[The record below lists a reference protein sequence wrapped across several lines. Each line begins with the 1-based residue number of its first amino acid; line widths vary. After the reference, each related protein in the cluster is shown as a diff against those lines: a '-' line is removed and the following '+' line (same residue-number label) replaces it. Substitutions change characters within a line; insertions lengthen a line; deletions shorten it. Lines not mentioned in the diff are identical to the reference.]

1 MSLMQDR
8 QAPLLILQFSFT
20 GLFFVDKTEITG
32 VYNTIRS
39 IKNYACMPLPMYG
52 KFLVA
57 IIVVI
62 AFTAAIAGTTTTVV
76 GQNQTINLTALL
88 TPDTN
93 NDDTTTATTLA
104 NLTAANNRSNTS
116 AAAATTA
123 ANVTATNNMT
133 IEDAKELYLSVWN
146 QTEFNAPFSTF
157 VEPFSAAGY
166 GVYEERSN
174 IFAPGET
181 IVLYVEPVGFSHKQ
195 VIDQGGGSNNNT
207 MLYLMNMTSDYKIA
221 AANGTELEL
230 QLIEDKQGLRN
241 ITSHRPNTEMYL
253 TLTLTP
259 EVQPLPIGSYV
270 ITYSVT
276 DEISGESFELEK
288 DITVAERE

>member
-1 MSLMQDR
+1 
-8 QAPLLILQFSFT
+8 
-20 GLFFVDKTEITG
+20 
-32 VYNTIRS
+32 
-39 IKNYACMPLPMYG
+39 MYD

-57 IIVVI
+57 IIVLI
-62 AFTAAIAGTTTTVV
+62 AFTGTIAGTTTTVV

-93 NDDTTTATTLA
+93 NDINDTTTAMTLE
-104 NLTAANNRSNTS
+104 NITAANNTSTTS
-116 AAAATTA
+116 AT

-133 IEDAKELYLSVWN
+133 IEDAKELYLLVWN
-146 QTEFNAPFSTF
+146 QTEFNATFSTF

-181 IVLYVEPVGFSHKQ
+181 IVLYVEPVGFAHEQ
-195 VIDQGGGSNNNT
+195 VIDEGGSNNNT
-207 MLYLMNMTSDYKIA
+207 MLYLMNMTADYEIA

-230 QLIEDKQGLRN
+230 QLIEDVQGLGS
-241 ITSHRPNTEMYL
+241 ITSHRPNTEMFL

-259 EVQPLPIGSYV
+259 DVQPLPIGSYV

-276 DEISGESFELEK
+276 DEVSGESFQLEK

>member
-1 MSLMQDR
+1 
-8 QAPLLILQFSFT
+8 
-20 GLFFVDKTEITG
+20 
-32 VYNTIRS
+32 
-39 IKNYACMPLPMYG
+39 MYD
-52 KFLVA
+52 KFLVI

-62 AFTAAIAGTTTTVV
+62 ALTATIVGTTTTVV

-93 NDDTTTATTLA
+93 NDTTTTTTLE
-104 NLTAANNRSNTS
+104 NVTAANNRSTTS
-116 AAAATTA
+116 AITTT
-123 ANVTATNNMT
+123 ANVTATNNNMT

-146 QTEFNAPFSTF
+146 QTEFNATFSTF

-181 IVLYVEPVGFSHKQ
+181 IVLYVEPIGFDHEQ
-195 VIDQGGGSNNNT
+195 VTGEEGGSNNNT
-207 MLYLMNMTSDYKIA
+207 MLYLMNMTADYEIA
-221 AANGTELEL
+221 AANGTEL
-230 QLIEDKQGLRN
+230 QLIEDVQVGS
-241 ITSHRPNTEMYL
+241 ITSHRPNTEMFL

-276 DEISGESFELEK
+276 DDVSDESFELEK
-288 DITVAERE
+288 DITVVERE

>member
-1 MSLMQDR
+1 
-8 QAPLLILQFSFT
+8 
-20 GLFFVDKTEITG
+20 
-32 VYNTIRS
+32 
-39 IKNYACMPLPMYG
+39 MYD
-52 KFLVA
+52 KFLVI

-62 AFTAAIAGTTTTVV
+62 ALTFTIAGTTTTAL
-76 GQNQTINLTALL
+76 GQNQIINLTELL

-93 NDDTTTATTLA
+93 DDTNNDTTTSMTLA
-104 NLTAANNRSNTS
+104 NVTDANNKSASTS
-116 AAAATTA
+116 ATT
-123 ANVTATNNMT
+123 NLTTTNNMT

-146 QTEFNAPFSTF
+146 QTEFNASFSTF
-157 VEPFSAAGY
+157 IEPFSAAGY
-166 GVYEERSN
+166 GVYEERGN

-181 IVLYVEPVGFSHKQ
+181 IVLYVEPVGFAHKQ
-195 VIDQGGGSNNNT
+195 IIDEERGSNNST

-288 DITVAERE
+288 DITVAQRE

>member
-1 MSLMQDR
+1 
-8 QAPLLILQFSFT
+8 
-20 GLFFVDKTEITG
+20 
-32 VYNTIRS
+32 
-39 IKNYACMPLPMYG
+39 MYD
-52 KFLVA
+52 KFLVI

-62 AFTAAIAGTTTTVV
+62 ALTFTIAGTTTTAL
-76 GQNQTINLTALL
+76 GQNQIINLTELL

-93 NDDTTTATTLA
+93 DDTNNDTATSMTLA
-104 NLTAANNRSNTS
+104 NVTDANNKSASTS
-116 AAAATTA
+116 ATT
-123 ANVTATNNMT
+123 NLTATNNMT

-146 QTEFNAPFSTF
+146 QTEFNASFSTF
-157 VEPFSAAGY
+157 IEPFSAAGY

-181 IVLYVEPVGFSHKQ
+181 IVLYVEPVGFAHKQ
-195 VIDQGGGSNNNT
+195 IIDEERGSNNST

-241 ITSHRPNTEMYL
+241 ITSHRPNMEMYL

-288 DITVAERE
+288 DITVAQRE

>member
-1 MSLMQDR
+1 
-8 QAPLLILQFSFT
+8 
-20 GLFFVDKTEITG
+20 
-32 VYNTIRS
+32 
-39 IKNYACMPLPMYG
+39 MYD
-52 KFLVA
+52 KFLVIITVA
-57 IIVVI
+57 I
-62 AFTAAIAGTTTTVV
+62 ALTFTIAGTTTTVV
-76 GQNQTINLTALL
+76 GQNQIINLTALL

-93 NDDTTTATTLA
+93 DDTNDTTTSTTLA
-104 NLTAANNRSNTS
+104 NVTAANNKSASTS
-116 AAAATTA
+116 AATT
-123 ANVTATNNMT
+123 NLTATNNMT

-146 QTEFNAPFSTF
+146 QTEFNATFSTF
-157 VEPFSAAGY
+157 IEPFSAAGY

-181 IVLYVEPVGFSHKQ
+181 IVLYVEPVGFAHKQ
-195 VIDQGGGSNNNT
+195 IIDQERGRNNNT

>member
-1 MSLMQDR
+1 MYDK
-8 QAPLLILQFSFT
+8 LLAI
-20 GLFFVDKTEITG
+20 
-32 VYNTIRS
+32 
-39 IKNYACMPLPMYG
+39 
-52 KFLVA
+52 

-62 AFTAAIAGTTTTVV
+62 AFTSTIAGTTTTTVA
-76 GQNQTINLTALL
+76 GQNQIINLTALL

-93 NDDTTTATTLA
+93 NDTNDATTTSTTVA
-104 NLTAANNRSNTS
+104 NITDANNNKSASTS
-116 AAAATTA
+116 AAATNLTAT
-123 ANVTATNNMT
+123 TNNMT

-146 QTEFNAPFSTF
+146 QTEFNATFSTF

-181 IVLYVEPVGFSHKQ
+181 IVLYVEPVGFAHKQ
-195 VIDQGGGSNNNT
+195 VIDEERGSNNNT
-207 MLYLMNMTSDYKIA
+207 LLYLMNMTSNYKIA

-230 QLIEDKQGLRN
+230 QLIEDEQGLRN

-259 EVQPLPIGSYV
+259 EVQPLPVGSYV
-270 ITYSVT
+270 ITYSVI

>member
-1 MSLMQDR
+1 MYDK
-8 QAPLLILQFSFT
+8 LLAI
-20 GLFFVDKTEITG
+20 
-32 VYNTIRS
+32 
-39 IKNYACMPLPMYG
+39 
-52 KFLVA
+52 

-62 AFTAAIAGTTTTVV
+62 AFTSTIVGTTTTTVA
-76 GQNQTINLTALL
+76 GQNQIINLTALL

-93 NDDTTTATTLA
+93 NDTNDATTSTTVA
-104 NLTAANNRSNTS
+104 NITAANNNKSASTS
-116 AAAATTA
+116 AAATNLTAT
-123 ANVTATNNMT
+123 TNNMT

-146 QTEFNAPFSTF
+146 QTEFNATFSTF

-181 IVLYVEPVGFSHKQ
+181 IVLYVEPVGFAHKQ
-195 VIDQGGGSNNNT
+195 VIDERGSNNNT
-207 MLYLMNMTSDYKIA
+207 LLYLMNMTSDYKIA

-230 QLIEDKQGLRN
+230 QLIEDEQGLRN

-259 EVQPLPIGSYV
+259 EVQPLPVGSYV

>member
-1 MSLMQDR
+1 MYDK
-8 QAPLLILQFSFT
+8 
-20 GLFFVDKTEITG
+20 FFI
-32 VYNTIRS
+32 I
-39 IKNYACMPLPMYG
+39 I
-52 KFLVA
+52 

-62 AFTAAIAGTTTTVV
+62 AFTATIAGTSATTVV
-76 GQNQTINLTALL
+76 GQNQTLNLTTLL

-93 NDDTTTATTLA
+93 NDDDNDTTTMTLA
-104 NLTAANNRSNTS
+104 NTTA
-116 AAAATTA
+116 A

-146 QTEFNAPFSTF
+146 QTEFNTTFSTF

-181 IVLYVEPVGFSHKQ
+181 IVLYVEPVGFAHERI
-195 VIDQGGGSNNNT
+195 IDEKGGGNNNT
-207 MLYLMNMTSDYKIA
+207 MLYLMNMTADYEIA
-221 AANGTELEL
+221 AANGTEL
-230 QLIEDKQGLRN
+230 QLIEDVQVGS
-241 ITSHRPNTEMYL
+241 ITSHRPNTEMFL

-259 EVQPLPIGSYV
+259 ERFGIIEAFEVQPLPIGSYV

-276 DEISGESFELEK
+276 DEVSGESFQLEK
-288 DITVAERE
+288 EITVAERE